1 MSNNIHHSRTI
12 YKWLVSINVY
22 RDFSHIVAKHITA
35 IIMSVFFAGFRG
47 KTVQFSQVSTCHR
60 TTIAHFLNAGK
71 WDSNHLEE
79 ILKKQVLDR
88 IYEEAKRT
96 GKPVYCYVDDTI
108 SSKTKPSSK
117 ALHPIQ
123 DAYFHQS
130 HLNRITGIRRFPLC
144 FHVTELL

>member
-71 WDSNHLEE
+71 WDREMLNN
-79 ILKKQVLDR
+79 
-88 IYEEAKRT
+88 AN
-96 GKPVYCYVDDTI
+96 
-108 SSKTKPSSK
+108 SS
-117 ALHPIQ
+117 
-123 DAYFHQS
+123 
-130 HLNRITGIRRFPLC
+130 G
-144 FHVTELL
+144 